1 MNYGWCNPGVREFR
15 MNPGDL
21 VGWYSYDYDDFDRG
35 TTINDVGIILGG
47 SWNEGV
53 FRVLFSRSGVRSAR
67 VGTIK
72 RIGLRR

>member
-1 MNYGWCNPGVREFR
+1 

-21 VGWYSYDYDDFDRG
+21 VAWYSYDYDDSDRG

-53 FRVLFSRSGVRSAR
+53 FHVLFSHSGVRSTR

-72 RIGLRR
+72 RIRLRR